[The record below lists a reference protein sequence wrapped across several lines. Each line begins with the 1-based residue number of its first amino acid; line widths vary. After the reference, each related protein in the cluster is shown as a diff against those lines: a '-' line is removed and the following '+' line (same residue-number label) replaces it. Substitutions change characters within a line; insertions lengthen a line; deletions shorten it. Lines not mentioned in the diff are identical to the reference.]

1 MYNLFN
7 LKVFSFLLF
16 SVVALNACE
25 TFKGTLIQGEI
36 EGGENLTVYL
46 DEVAFTR
53 QGNILLQEKLDAN
66 GQFTFKMPEVIKK
79 GLYRLRLGEQVVD
92 LVMDGTEK
100 EVKIKGNLSELNEFK
115 YSVEGSPLSAE
126 LQSKV
131 REFADRVMDQTALSA
146 YTTDT
151 ADPLIASIIGARI
164 FGFRPEFTDF
174 HKKISARLSEAHP
187 DMSLATEYAG
197 IVGQLD
203 QQMKAQMAA
212 AKIQLGEEAPEIAL
226 PDPDGKIIKLSDYR
240 GKVVLI
246 DFWASWCGP
255 CRKANPKVVEVYKK
269 YKSKGFDVFS
279 VSLDGIDSRTAQR
292 YPDPATLN
300 QQMAVQKQRWIDA
313 IAQDQLE
320 WKGHVSD
327 LKKWECAPAQE
338 YGVRSIPQTF
348 LVGRDGKIVAINPR
362 LDLEEQVV
370 KNL

>member
-7 LKVFSFLLF
+7 FKVFSFLLL
-16 SVVALNACE
+16 SVFVFNACE
-25 TFKGTLIQGEI
+25 SFQGTLIQGEI
-36 EGGENLTVYL
+36 KGGENLTVYL
-46 DEVAFTR
+46 DEVAISR

-66 GQFTFKMPEVIKK
+66 GQFTIKVPEGIKK

-92 LVMDGTEK
+92 LIMEGTEK
-100 EVKIKGNLSELNEFK
+100 EVNIKGNLSELNEFR
-115 YSVEGSPLSAE
+115 YTIEGSPLSAE
-126 LQSKV
+126 LQTKV
-131 REFADRVMDQTALSA
+131 REFADRVIDQSALTA

-151 ADPLIASIIGARI
+151 ADPLVASIIGARI

-174 HKKISARLSEAHP
+174 HKEISARLTEAYP
-187 DMSLATEYAG
+187 EMSVTTEYAS
-197 IVGQLD
+197 IVNQID

-212 AKIQLGEEAPEIAL
+212 AKIKLGEEAPEIAL
-226 PDPDGKIIKLSDYR
+226 PDPDGKIRKLSDYR

-269 YKSKGFDVFS
+269 YKSQGFDVFS

-292 YPDPATLN
+292 YPDQATIN
-300 QQMAVQKQRWIDA
+300 EQMKVQKQRWLDA

-320 WKGHVSD
+320 WRGHVSD

-348 LVGRDGKIVAINPR
+348 LVNRDGKILAINPR